1 MVYQKRKVILLC
13 SVARDTFCPV
23 AFGQRW
29 VEALRWGWGGVLCNS
44 DAGAVENRKGKG
56 LPLNL
61 FLPWSLEEGANPFK
75 VTWKRERAQQR
86 AEPAPAG
93 PWLRMQTWT
102 RLRAQTAGTEWDR
115 NTKRKMTG
123 RQDHDGAREDGL
135 SGVTGGQR
143 CFEKWGCTWGNGWAK
158 RSGWSQ

>member
-56 LPLNL
+56 LSLNL

-93 PWLRMQTWT
+93 PSLRMQT
-102 RLRAQTAGTEWDR
+102 
-115 NTKRKMTG
+115 
-123 RQDHDGAREDGL
+123 
-135 SGVTGGQR
+135 
-143 CFEKWGCTWGNGWAK
+143 
-158 RSGWSQ
+158 